1 MQDTRKVV
9 FLTVTA
15 LAALLSGCGGAPSR
29 LQNRN
34 GDFINHIASAT
45 QRASTAAAA
54 GPIAMNAASAAMGRP
69 VASSVAP
76 S

>member
-1 MQDTRKVV
+1 MLDTRRVV
-9 FLTVTA
+9 FLTITA

-45 QRASTAAAA
+45 QRASTAPGG
-54 GPIAMNAASAAMGRP
+54 GPIAMNAASADMGRP
-69 VASSVAP
+69 VAPSVAP
-76 S
+76 